1 MQMRTN
7 VRVTLAVAAVLLGAC
22 SSSSSG
28 GDSAATTTTAAPAA
42 DTTTPAATTPSA
54 AASDVAKNVQGHL
67 TGVHA
72 MQGVTVTQDADG
84 KIVISTQTEAGNTGD
99 GVLTCNNAMMVAG
112 NVDLVVQAADA
123 SVLAHRDK
131 GGDCTAGA

>member
-1 MQMRTN
+1 MQISTTMR
-7 VRVTLAVAAVLLGAC
+7 VVAATLVLGAC

-28 GDSAATTTTAAPAA
+28 GDSAATTTAAS
-42 DTTTPAATTPSA
+42 DTTTTPTVATTELSK
-54 AASDVAKNVQGHL
+54 SVADHLMNVHKMEGI
-67 TGVHA
+67 V
-72 MQGVTVTQDADG
+72 VVQDADG
-84 KIVISTQTEAGNTGD
+84 KVVISTQTAAGNTGD

-112 NVDLVVQAADA
+112 NVDMIVKAADA

>member
-7 VRVTLAVAAVLLGAC
+7 VRLTLAVAAVVLGAC
-22 SSSSSG
+22 SSSSTSSTA
-28 GDSAATTTTAAPAA
+28 DSTTTVAGADAAATTTTAAP
-42 DTTTPAATTPSA
+42 SA
-54 AASDVAKNVQGHL
+54 APELVQSVAAHL
-67 TGVHA
+67 GGVHK
-72 MQGVTVTQDADG
+72 MQGVTVEQDADG
-84 KIVISTQTEAGNTGD
+84 TIVISTQTEAGNTGD